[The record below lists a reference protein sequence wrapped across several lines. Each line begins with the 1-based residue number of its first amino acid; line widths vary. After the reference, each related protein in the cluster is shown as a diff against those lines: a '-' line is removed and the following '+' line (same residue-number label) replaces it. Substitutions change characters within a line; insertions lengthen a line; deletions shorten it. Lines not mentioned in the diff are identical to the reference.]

1 MARQIKAQD
10 FATAH
15 EYEQAKRQ
23 HRKAD
28 KTKRQSPQGR
38 GGFKLQP
45 VAPAIG
51 CEE

>member
-1 MARQIKAQD
+1 MARQIKPQD

-23 HRKAD
+23 QRNAD
-28 KTKRQSPQGR
+28 QTKRQSPQGR
-38 GGFKLQP
+38 RGFQFQP

>member
-1 MARQIKAQD
+1 MRQVKASD

-15 EYEQAKRQ
+15 EFEAAKRQ
-23 HRKAD
+23 QRKAD
-28 KTKRQSPQGR
+28 QNKRKSPQGR
-38 GGFKLQP
+38 RGFQFQP

>member
-1 MARQIKAQD
+1 MARQVKAQD

-15 EYEQAKRQ
+15 EYEQAKREQ
-23 HRKAD
+23 RKAAR
-28 KTKRQSPQGR
+28 TKRQSPQGR
-38 GGFKLQP
+38 GGFQFQP

>member
-10 FATAH
+10 FSTPY
-15 EYEQAKRQ
+15 EFEQAKRQ

-28 KTKRQSPQGR
+28 KAKRQSPQGR
-38 GGFKLQP
+38 RGFQFQP
-45 VAPAIG
+45 VAPAMG